1 MKVDMEDLNY
11 TLFSEAPLVGEVT
24 IKSVRPC
31 VVAENMVRV
40 LMQFDKEISEVIPF
54 LVTKYPPGKVNYL
67 EKKNVLT
74 LSIHNRLVTL
84 YPSGKVS
91 MNKTVDK
98 EEAIDVIKDVAGVIN
113 NTYREIQGKNMVNP
127 QKIRKKLSKLGPL
140 AIYDCLPKTNCQL
153 CGEVTCMAFA
163 MKLLSGDAKLSMCT
177 ELLEPW
183 NALKVQCL
191 EEVLGPELMQKMGWK
206 P

>member
-1 MKVDMEDLNY
+1 VDMKDLNY

-40 LMQFDKEISEVIPF
+40 LMQFDKEIGEVIPS

-67 EKKNVLT
+67 EKKNILT
-74 LSIHNRLVTL
+74 LSIHQRLVTL

-98 EEAIDVIKDVAGVIN
+98 EEAVEVIKDVAGLIN
-113 NTYREIQGKNMVNP
+113 KTYLEIQGGTSASHD
-127 QKIRKKLSKLGPL
+127 KIREKLSKLGPL

-153 CGEVTCMAFA
+153 CGEDTCMAFA
-163 MKLLSGDAKLSMCT
+163 MKLLSGDVELSMCT

-183 NALKVQCL
+183 NTSKVQCL
-191 EEVLGPELMQKMGWK
+191 EEVLGPEMMQSMGWK

>member
-1 MKVDMEDLNY
+1 MRVDMEDLTY

-40 LMQFDKEISEVIPF
+40 LMQFDKEIGEVIPS

-74 LSIHNRLVTL
+74 LSIHQRLVTL

-98 EEAIDVIKDVAGVIN
+98 EEAVDVIKDVAGLIN
-113 NTYREIQGKNMVNP
+113 KTYLEIQGGTSASHD
-127 QKIRKKLSKLGPL
+127 KILEKLSKLGPL
-140 AIYDCLPKTNCQL
+140 VIYDCLPKTNCQD
-153 CGEVTCMAFA
+153 CGEATCMAFA
-163 MKLLSGDAKLSMCT
+163 MKLLSGDADLSMCT

-183 NALKVQCL
+183 NTSNVQCL
-191 EEVLGPELMQKMGWK
+191 EEALGQEMMQNMGWD

>member
-1 MKVDMEDLNY
+1 MKVDMEDIRY

-24 IKSVRPC
+24 IKSIRPC

-40 LMQFDKEISEVIPF
+40 LMQFDKEIGQVIPS

-74 LSIHNRLVTL
+74 LSIHQRLVTL

-98 EEAIDVIKDVAGVIN
+98 EEAIHVIKDVAGVIN
-113 NTYREIQGKNMVNP
+113 ETYLEIQGGTSASHD
-127 QKIRKKLSKLGPL
+127 KIREKLSKLGPL

-163 MKLLSGDAKLSMCT
+163 LKLLSGDVELPLCT
-177 ELLEPW
+177 ELFEPW
-183 NALKVQCL
+183 NTSKVQCL
-191 EEVLGPELMQKMGWK
+191 EEVLGLEMMQSMGWK